1 LDQIASDLR
10 FAGRM
15 LVKNPGF
22 SAVIVLTLGL
32 GIGANTA
39 IFTLLDQ
46 VMLRPLPVESPQEL
60 VLLDGPGIF
69 AGHTE
74 NDHTFSYPMYRELRD
89 RGADAFSGLI
99 ARYPADATLGWR
111 GRTER
116 VQVEA
121 VTGNYFDVLGVRP
134 ALGRAFTPD
143 DDRTPG
149 GHPLVMLTHGF
160 WSRRFASDPG
170 LLGQTLS
177 LNGQPMTVIGVTPAS
192 FQGVEVGRVVDVF
205 LPVTMKAALTP
216 TWDELLDWRSRWLN
230 VFGRVPRGRTP
241 EQATAAINVV
251 YAQALQEDVKTL
263 VHFSAE
269 RRAQFLAKKVSLL
282 PGASGVSDL
291 RRQVTTPLVVLM
303 GMVGLV
309 LLIACA
315 NVANLLMARATAR
328 QKEVAIRLSLGA
340 SRGRLV
346 RQLLVESVV
355 LSLLGAAAGAL
366 LATWT
371 GDLLLRA
378 LPFENAS
385 RVLHSE
391 PDLRVGLFT
400 LVVSVLTGVT
410 FGLAPALQLTRPGV
424 AGTLKDEAASVV
436 GGAGGRLRRGLVV
449 AQVALSL
456 LLLVGAGLFARSLY
470 NLRVLDP
477 GFQAERLVVF
487 SLEPALSGYDPA
499 RVQAFA
505 LRLQEE
511 LRGVPGVANAAPTT
525 ASLMSNSIWSRTVK
539 IEGRERKEGEDWNPQ
554 TAAVAPGFMDT
565 VGFKVVAGRDFAA
578 TDAEGAPKVVLVNE
592 AFARFFFGD
601 ASPVGRRMGWG
612 RPTDAFELEIVGLVK
627 DAKINNMRDDVPRMV
642 YVPLAQQDRVSGF
655 AFYVRTN
662 LPEAAVIP
670 AVRQATARLDPQIPI
685 YDLKT
690 MEAEISESLFVER
703 MVAVL
708 SAAFGLLATLLA
720 AVGLY
725 GVMSYSVARRTREIG
740 IRLALGAPRER
751 VLAMVL
757 SEVGVLG
764 AWGLGLGLP
773 MALALSRLL
782 SAQLFGLPPHDPL
795 TLLAAT
801 VLLACVT
808 LLAGLLPARRAMRVD
823 PMRALRYE

>member
-1 LDQIASDLR
+1 VDQLASDLR
-10 FAGRM
+10 FAARM
-15 LVKNPGF
+15 LVKSPGF

-46 VMLRPLPVESPQEL
+46 VMLRPLPVAAPQEL
-60 VLLDGPGIF
+60 VLLDGPGTF
-69 AGHTE
+69 SGHTE
-74 NDHTFSYPMYRELRD
+74 NDHTFSYPMYLQLRD
-89 RGADAFSGLI
+89 HGGDAFSALF
-99 ARYPADATLGWR
+99 ARFPADATLGWR

-121 VTGNYFDVLGVRP
+121 VSGNYFEALGVRP
-134 ALGRAFTPD
+134 VVGRAFTPD

-160 WSRRFASDPG
+160 WTRRFASDPG
-170 LLGQTLS
+170 VVGQSLS
-177 LNGQPMTVIGVTPAS
+177 VNGQPMTVIGVTPES
-192 FQGVEVGRVVDVF
+192 FQGIEVGRVVDLF

-216 TWDELLDWRSRWLN
+216 TWDELADWRSRWLN
-230 VFGRVPRGRTP
+230 VFGRVPSGRSR
-241 EQATAAINVV
+241 EQALAAVNVA

-263 VHFSAE
+263 AHFSAQ
-269 RRAQFLAKKVSLL
+269 RRAEFLAKKIAFL
-282 PGASGVSDL
+282 PGAAGVSGL
-291 RRQVTTPLVVLM
+291 REQVTTPLVVLM

-309 LLIACA
+309 LTIACA

-355 LSLLGAAAGAL
+355 LALLGAAAGAL

-378 LPFENAS
+378 LPFENAT

-400 LVVSVLTGVT
+400 LVVSVVTGIV

-424 AGTLKDEAASVV
+424 AGTLKDEAASVI
-436 GGAGGRLRRGLVV
+436 GGAAGRLRRGLVV

-477 GFQAERLVVF
+477 GFRAERLVVF
-487 SLEPALSGYDPA
+487 SLDPALSGYDEA
-499 RVQAFA
+499 HVQAFA
-505 LRLQEE
+505 VRLQEE

-525 ASLMSNSIWSRTVK
+525 SSLMSNSVWSRTVK

-565 VGFKVVAGRDFAA
+565 IGFKVVAGRDFAPTDGA
-578 TDAEGAPKVVLVNE
+578 TSPKVVVVNE
-592 AFARFFFGD
+592 AFVRYYLDGAN
-601 ASPVGRRMGWG
+601 PIGRRIGWG
-612 RPTDAFELEIVGLVK
+612 RPTDTFELEIVGVVK
-627 DAKINNMRDDVPRMV
+627 DARINNMRDEVPRMV

-655 AFYVRTN
+655 AFYVRTS

-690 MEAEISESLFVER
+690 MQTEISESLFVER
-703 MVAVL
+703 MVALL

-751 VLAMVL
+751 VLGMVL
-757 SEVGVLG
+757 REVGQLG
-764 AWGLGLGLP
+764 AWGVGLGLP
-773 MALALSRLL
+773 LALALSRLL

-801 VLLACVT
+801 ALLACVT
-808 LLAGLLPARRAMRVD
+808 LLAGLVPARRAMRVD
-823 PMRALRYE
+823 PMLALRYE

>member
-1 LDQIASDLR
+1 MDQIASDLR
-10 FAGRM
+10 FAFRM
-15 LVKNPGF
+15 IAKSPGF

-46 VMLRPLPVESPQEL
+46 VMLRPLPVKAPQEL
-60 VLLDGPGIF
+60 VLLDGPGMF
-69 AGHTE
+69 SGHTE
-74 NDHTFSYPMYRELRD
+74 NDHTFSYPMYLMLRD
-89 RGADAFSGLI
+89 QGGAAFDGLI
-99 ARYPADATLGWR
+99 ARYPADATLGFK

-121 VTGNYFDVLGVRP
+121 VSGNYFDVLGVKP
-134 ALGRAFTPD
+134 AIGRAFTPA

-149 GHPLVMLTHGF
+149 AHPLVMLTHGF
-160 WSRRFASDPG
+160 WTRRFASDASIV
-170 LLGQTLS
+170 GQTLS
-177 LNGQPMTVIGVTPAS
+177 LNGNPMTVIGVAPES

-230 VFGRVPRGRTP
+230 VFGRVPSGRSR

-263 VHFSAE
+263 THYPAE
-269 RRAQFLAKKVSLL
+269 RRAQFLAKKVALL
-282 PGASGVSDL
+282 PGGSGVSDL
-291 RRQVTTPLVVLM
+291 RNRVTTPLVVLM

-378 LPFENAS
+378 LPFENAT

-400 LVVSVLTGVT
+400 LVVSVITGIT

-424 AGTLKDEAASVV
+424 AGTLKDEAASVI
-436 GGAGGRLRRGLVV
+436 GGAAGRLRRGLVV

-470 NLRVLDP
+470 NLRALDP
-477 GFQAERLVVF
+477 GFEPERLVVF
-487 SLEPALSGYDPA
+487 SLDPALSGYDEA
-499 RVQAFA
+499 RVQSFA
-505 LRLQEE
+505 QRLQEE
-511 LRGVPGVANAAPTT
+511 LRGVPGVKDAAP
-525 ASLMSNSIWSRTVK
+525 AMSSLMTNSVWSRTVK

-554 TAAVAPGFMDT
+554 VNAVAPGFMDT
-565 VGFKVVAGRDFAA
+565 VGFERVAGRDFAV
-578 TDAEGAPKVVLVNE
+578 TDAAGAPKVAIVNQ
-592 AFARFFFGD
+592 AFARFFFGGE
-601 ASPVGRRMGWG
+601 SPVGRRLGWG
-612 RPTDAFELEIVGLVK
+612 RESDRFDMEIVGVMK
-627 DAKINNMRDDVPRMV
+627 DARVNNMRDDVPRMV
-642 YVPLAQQDRVSGF
+642 YVPLAQQDRVPGF

-662 LPEAAVIP
+662 LPEASVIP
-670 AVRQATARLDPQIPI
+670 SVRQATARLDPQIPI

-690 MEAEISESLFVER
+690 METEISESLFVER
-703 MVAVL
+703 MVAAL
-708 SAAFGLLATLLA
+708 SAGFGLLATLLA

-751 VLAMVL
+751 VLKMVL
-757 SEVGVLG
+757 REVAVLG

-773 MALALSRLL
+773 LSLALSRFV
-782 SAQLFGLPPHDPL
+782 SAQLFGLPPRDPL

-808 LLAGLLPARRAMRVD
+808 VLAGLVPARRAMRVD
-823 PMRALRYE
+823 PMLALRYE

>member
-89 RGADAFSGLI
+89 RGGDAFSGLV

-170 LLGQTLS
+170 LVGQTLS

-241 EQATAAINVV
+241 EQAAAAINVV

-263 VHFSAE
+263 AHFSAE

-378 LPFENAS
+378 LPFENAT

-578 TDAEGAPKVVLVNE
+578 TDTEGAPKVVLVNE

-801 VLLACVT
+801 ALLACVT

>member
-1 LDQIASDLR
+1 LNQIGSDLR
-10 FAGRM
+10 FAARM

-22 SAVIVLTLGL
+22 SAVIILTLGL

-46 VMLRPLPVESPQEL
+46 VMLRPLPVEAPQEL
-60 VLLDGPGIF
+60 VLLDGPGTF
-69 AGHTE
+69 SGHTE

-89 RGADAFSGLI
+89 RGGDAFSGLI
-99 ARYPADATLGWR
+99 ARYPSDATLGWR

-116 VQVEA
+116 IQVEA
-121 VTGNYFDVLGVRP
+121 VTGNYFEVLGVRP

-149 GHPLVMLTHGF
+149 AHPLVMLTHGF

-170 LLGQTLS
+170 VVGQTLS
-177 LNGQPMTVIGVTPAS
+177 LNGHPMTVIGVTPAA

-205 LPVTMKAALTP
+205 LPVNMKAALTP

-230 VFGRVPRGRTP
+230 VFGRVPAGRTR

-251 YAQALQEDVKTL
+251 YAQALHEDLKTL
-263 VHFSAE
+263 THFSAE
-269 RRAQFLAKKVSLL
+269 RRTQFLAKKVALL
-282 PGASGVSDL
+282 PGESGVSDL
-291 RRQVTTPLVVLM
+291 RRQVTTPLIVLM
-303 GMVGLV
+303 GMVGMV

-340 SRGRLV
+340 SRGRLI

-400 LVVSVLTGVT
+400 LVVSLLTGIT

-424 AGTLKDEAASVV
+424 AGTLKDEAASVI
-436 GGAGGRLRRGLVV
+436 GGAAGRLRRGLVV

-487 SLEPALSGYDPA
+487 SLDPALSGYDEA

-505 LRLQEE
+505 VRLQEE

-525 ASLMSNSIWSRTVK
+525 ASLMSNSVWSRTVK

-565 VGFKVVAGRDFAA
+565 VGFKVVAGRDLAA
-578 TDAEGAPKVVLVNE
+578 TDTKDAPKVVLVNE
-592 AFARFFFGD
+592 AFARYYMGG
-601 ASPVGRRMGWG
+601 ANPVGRRIGWG

-627 DAKINNMRDDVPRMV
+627 DAKINNMRDDVPKMV
-642 YVPLAQQDRVSGF
+642 YVPLAQQERVSGF
-655 AFYVRTN
+655 AFYVRTS

-685 YDLKT
+685 YDLET
-690 MEAEISESLFVER
+690 MESQISESLFVER

-720 AVGLY
+720 AVGPY

-751 VLAMVL
+751 VLTMVL

-773 MALALSRLL
+773 LALALSRLL

-795 TLLAAT
+795 TLAAAT
-801 VLLACVT
+801 VLLGCVT
-808 LLAGLLPARRAMRVD
+808 VLAGLVPARRAMHVD
-823 PMRALRYE
+823 PMLALRYE

>member
-10 FAGRM
+10 FAARM
-15 LVKNPGF
+15 IAKNPGF
-22 SAVIVLTLGL
+22 SAVVVLTLGL

-46 VMLRPLPVESPQEL
+46 VMLRPLPVEAPEEL
-60 VLLDGPGIF
+60 VLLDGPGTF
-69 AGHTE
+69 SGHTE
-74 NDHTFSYPMYRELRD
+74 NDHTFSYPMYLHLRD
-89 RGADAFSGLI
+89 HGGAAWSGLF
-99 ARYPADATLGWR
+99 ARYPSDATLGFR
-111 GRTER
+111 GRTDR

-121 VTGNYFDVLGVRP
+121 VTGNYFEVLGVR
-134 ALGRAFTPD
+134 AAVGRTFTPAD
-143 DDRTPG
+143 DTTPG

-160 WSRRFASDPG
+160 WSRRFASDPAVV
-170 LLGQTLS
+170 
-177 LNGQPMTVIGVTPAS
+177 GQPLSVNGRAMTVVGVTPAS
-192 FQGVEVGRVVDVF
+192 FQGVEVGRVVDLFV
-205 LPVTMKAALTP
+205 PVTMKATLTP

-230 VFGRVPRGRTP
+230 VFARVPAGRTR
-241 EQATAAINVV
+241 EQAAAAANVA
-251 YAQALQEDVKTL
+251 YAQGLQEDIKTL
-263 VHFSAE
+263 THYPEE
-269 RRAQFLAKKVSLL
+269 RRQQFLAKKVALL
-282 PGASGVSDL
+282 PGVSGVSEL
-291 RRQVTTPLVVLM
+291 RAQVTTPLVVLM

-315 NVANLLMARATAR
+315 NVANLLMARASAR

-340 SRGRLV
+340 SRARLV

-355 LSLLGAAAGAL
+355 LALLGAAAGVV

-400 LVVSVLTGVT
+400 LAVGVLTGVV
-410 FGLAPALQLTRPGV
+410 FGLAPALQITRPAV
-424 AGTLKDEAASVV
+424 AATLKDEAASVI
-436 GGAGGRLRRGLVV
+436 GGAAGRLRRGLVV

-456 LLLVGAGLFARSLY
+456 LLLVGAGLFARSLF
-470 NLRVLDP
+470 NLRAIDP
-477 GFQAERLVVF
+477 GFDAERLVVF
-487 SLEPALSGYDPA
+487 SLDPALSGYDEA

-511 LRGVPGVANAAPTT
+511 LRGVPGVANAAPSMS
-525 ASLMSNSIWSRTVK
+525 SLMTNSVWSQTVK
-539 IEGRERKEGEDWNPQ
+539 VEGRERQEGEDWNPQ
-554 TAAVAPGFMDT
+554 VNAVAPGFFET
-565 VGFKVVAGRDFAA
+565 VGFALAAGRDFTPRDAA
-578 TDAEGAPKVVLVNE
+578 GAPKVAIVNE
-592 AFARFFFGD
+592 AFARFFFPDRDPIGQ
-601 ASPVGRRMGWG
+601 RFGWG
-612 RPTDAFELEIVGLVK
+612 RRTDPYDIEIVGVTR
-627 DAKINNMRDDVPRMV
+627 DAKVNNMREETRRLV
-642 YVPLAQQDRVSGF
+642 YLPLAQREKISGF
-655 AFYVRTN
+655 AVYVRTS

-690 MEAEISESLFVER
+690 METEISESLFADR

-751 VLAMVL
+751 VLRMVL
-757 SEVGVLG
+757 REVGTLG

-773 MALALSRLL
+773 LALALSRLV
-782 SAQLFGLPPHDPL
+782 SAQLFGLAPHDPL
-795 TLLAAT
+795 TLAAAT
-801 VLLACVT
+801 VLLGCVT
-808 LLAGLLPARRAMRVD
+808 VLAGLLPARRATRVD
-823 PMRALRYE
+823 PMLALRYE

>member
-1 LDQIASDLR
+1 LGQIASDLR
-10 FAGRM
+10 FAVRM

-46 VMLRPLPVESPQEL
+46 VMLRPLPVEAPQEL
-60 VLLDGPGIF
+60 VLLDGPGMF
-69 AGHTE
+69 SGHTE

-89 RGADAFSGLI
+89 RGGEAFSGLF
-99 ARYPADATLGWR
+99 ARYPSDATLGWR

-149 GHPLVMLTHGF
+149 AHPLVMLTHGF
-160 WSRRFASDPG
+160 WSRRFASDPAIV
-170 LLGQTLS
+170 GQVLS

-192 FQGVEVGRVVDVF
+192 FQGIEVGRVVDVF
-205 LPVTMKAALTP
+205 LPVMMKAALTP

-230 VFGRVPRGRTP
+230 VFGRVPAGRSR

-251 YAQALQEDVKTL
+251 YTQALQEDVKTL
-263 VHFSAE
+263 THFSAE
-269 RRAQFLAKKVSLL
+269 RRTLFLAKKVALL
-282 PGASGVSDL
+282 PGVSGVSDL
-291 RRQVTTPLVVLM
+291 RKRVTTPLVVLM

-346 RQLLVESVV
+346 RQLLVESIV

-378 LPFENAS
+378 LPLENVS

-400 LVVSVLTGVT
+400 LVVSVVTGIV
-410 FGLAPALQLTRPGV
+410 FGLAPALQLTRRAI
-424 AGTLKDEAASVV
+424 AGTLKDEAASVI

-456 LLLVGAGLFARSLY
+456 LLLVGAGLFSRSLY

-487 SLEPALSGYDPA
+487 SLDPALSGYDET

-505 LRLQEE
+505 ARLQEE
-511 LRGVPGVANAAPTT
+511 LRGVPGVVNAAPSQT
-525 ASLMSNSIWSRTVK
+525 ALMTNSVSSSTVK
-539 IEGRERKEGEDWNPQ
+539 VQGRERKDGEDWNPQ
-554 TAAVAPGFMDT
+554 VNAVAPGFFDT
-565 VGFKVVAGRDFAA
+565 VAFRLVAGRDFAA
-578 TDAEGAPKVVLVNE
+578 TDAAGAPKVAVVNE
-592 AFARFFFGD
+592 AFVRFFFPD
-601 ASPVGRRMGWG
+601 RSPLGQRFGWG
-612 RPTDAFELEIVGLVK
+612 RQKDGYDIEIVGVLK
-627 DAKINNMRDDVPRMV
+627 DAKFNNLREEPERIV
-642 YVPLAQQDRVSGF
+642 YLPLAQQEKVAGF
-655 AFYVRTN
+655 SFYVRTS
-662 LPEAAVIP
+662 LTEAAAIP
-670 AVRQATARLDPQIPI
+670 AVRQAAARLDPQIPI
-685 YDLKT
+685 YDLKS
-690 MEAEISESLFVER
+690 MEAVISESLFVER

-740 IRLALGAPRER
+740 IRLALGAPREQ
-751 VLAMVL
+751 VLKMVL
-757 SEVGVLG
+757 REVGVLG

-773 MALALSRLL
+773 LSLGL
-782 SAQLFGLPPHDPL
+782 SQLVSSQLFGLPPRDPL
-795 TLLAAT
+795 TLVGAT
-801 VLLACVT
+801 ALLACVT
-808 LLAGLLPARRAMRVD
+808 VLAGLVPARRAMRVD
-823 PMRALRYE
+823 PMLALRYE

>member
-263 VHFSAE
+263 AHFSAE

-655 AFYVRTN
+655 AFYVRTS

-801 VLLACVT
+801 ALLACVT

>member
-1 LDQIASDLR
+1 MDQIASDLR

-39 IFTLLDQ
+39 IFTLMDQ
-46 VMLRPLPVESPQEL
+46 VMLRPLPVEDPQQL

-69 AGHTE
+69 SGHTE
-74 NDHTFSYPMYRELRD
+74 NDHTFSYPMYLQLRD
-89 RGADAFSGLI
+89 RGGEAFSGLV
-99 ARYPADATLGWR
+99 ARYPSDATLGWR

-149 GHPLVMLTHGF
+149 AHPLVMLTHGF

-170 LLGQTLS
+170 VVGQTLS
-177 LNGQPMTVIGVTPAS
+177 LNGHPMTVIGVAPAS

-230 VFGRVPRGRTP
+230 VFGRVPAGRTR
-241 EQATAAINVV
+241 EQASAAINVV
-251 YAQALQEDVKTL
+251 YAQALQEDLKTL
-263 VHFSAE
+263 THFSAE
-269 RRAQFLAKKVSLL
+269 RRTLFLAKKVGLL
-282 PGASGVSDL
+282 PGVSGVSDL

-340 SRGRLV
+340 SRGRLI

-371 GDLLLRA
+371 GELLLRA

-400 LVVSVLTGVT
+400 IVVSLLTGIT

-477 GFQAERLVVF
+477 GFQPERLVVF
-487 SLEPALSGYDPA
+487 SLDPALSGYDEA

-505 LRLQEE
+505 QRLQEE

-525 ASLMSNSIWSRTVK
+525 ASLMSNSVWSRTVK
-539 IEGRERKEGEDWNPQ
+539 VEGRERKDGEDWNPQ

-578 TDAEGAPKVVLVNE
+578 TDSQDAPKVVLVNE
-592 AFARFFFGD
+592 AFARFFFSGEN
-601 ASPVGRRMGWG
+601 PVGRRIGWG
-612 RPTDAFELEIVGLVK
+612 RPTDTFELEIVGLVK

-642 YVPLAQQDRVSGF
+642 YVPLAQQERVSGF
-655 AFYVRTN
+655 AFYVRTS

-751 VLAMVL
+751 VLTMVL
-757 SEVGVLG
+757 REVGVLG

-773 MALALSRLL
+773 LSLALSRLV

-801 VLLACVT
+801 ALLACVT
-808 LLAGLLPARRAMRVD
+808 VLAGLVPARRAMRVD
-823 PMRALRYE
+823 PMLALRYE

>member
-1 LDQIASDLR
+1 MDQIASDLR
-10 FAGRM
+10 FAARM
-15 LVKNPGF
+15 IAKNPGF

-46 VMLRPLPVESPQEL
+46 VMLRPLPVKAPQEL
-60 VLLDGPGIF
+60 VLLDGPGMF
-69 AGHTE
+69 SGHTE
-74 NDHTFSYPMYRELRD
+74 NDHTFSYPMYLMLRD
-89 RGADAFSGLI
+89 QGGAAFSGLI
-99 ARYPADATLGWR
+99 ARYPADATLGFR

-121 VTGNYFDVLGVRP
+121 VSGNYFDVLGVSP
-134 ALGRAFTPD
+134 AIGRAFTPD

-149 GHPLVMLTHGF
+149 AHPLVMLTHGF
-160 WSRRFASDPG
+160 WTRRFAADPAIV
-170 LLGQTLS
+170 GQTLS
-177 LNGQPMTVIGVTPAS
+177 LNGNAMTVIGVAPES

-205 LPVTMKAALTP
+205 LPVTMKAQLTP
-216 TWDELLDWRSRWLN
+216 TWNELTDWRSRWLS
-230 VFGRVPRGRTP
+230 VFGRVPSGRSR

-263 VHFSAE
+263 GHFTAE
-269 RRAQFLAKKVSLL
+269 RRTQFLAKKVSLL
-282 PGASGVSDL
+282 PGVSGVSSL
-291 RRQVTTPLVVLM
+291 REQVTTPLVVLM

-378 LPFENAS
+378 LPFENVS

-400 LVVSVLTGVT
+400 LVVSVATGIV

-424 AGTLKDEAASVV
+424 ASTLKDEAASVI
-436 GGAGGRLRRGLVV
+436 GGAGGRLRRGLVI

-477 GFQAERLVVF
+477 GFRSERLVVF
-487 SLEPALSGYDPA
+487 SLDPALSGYDEKG
-499 RVQAFA
+499 VQAFA
-505 LRLQEE
+505 VRLQEE

-525 ASLMSNSIWSRTVK
+525 GSLMSNSVWSRTVK

-554 TAAVAPGFMDT
+554 TNGVAPGFMDT
-565 VGFKVVAGRDFAA
+565 IGFAIVAGRDFAP
-578 TDAEGAPKVVLVNE
+578 TDTAGAPKVVVVNQ
-592 AFARFFFGD
+592 AFVRYYLQGANPIGLRI
-601 ASPVGRRMGWG
+601 GWG
-612 RPTDAFELEIVGLVK
+612 RPTDTYELEIVGVVK
-627 DAKINNMRDDVPRMV
+627 DARINNMRDEVPRMV
-642 YVPLAQQDRVSGF
+642 YVPLAQEEHVSGF
-655 AFYVRTN
+655 AFYVRTA
-662 LPEAAVIP
+662 LPEQAVIP
-670 AVRQATARLDPQIPI
+670 AVRQAAARLDPQIPI

-690 MEAEISESLFVER
+690 METEISESLFAER

-751 VLAMVL
+751 VLTMVL
-757 SEVGVLG
+757 REVGVLG

-773 MALALSRLL
+773 LALALSRLL

-795 TLLAAT
+795 TLACAT

-808 LLAGLLPARRAMRVD
+808 VLAGLVPARRAMRVD
-823 PMRALRYE
+823 PMLALRYE